1 MTSDELQAWLREK
14 FPKENERHE
23 WKEWSSLKGKINGH
37 EGDDLA
43 SYLSALSNM
52 DGGCVVIGAK
62 DGTLDPTGIR
72 DFATYTPE
80 NVPGRLLATCAN
92 LPSLGLVVDVHR
104 ATDTGATVWLVHV
117 PRHAPRK
124 PVYSHAKTWQRDGD
138 SLTALRDDRLQAIL
152 RELLAADDWSAAV
165 ALDATVDDLDREA
178 LDLARKKFAEKM
190 RRERWAAEISSWDD
204 LKFLGKA
211 GLAVN
216 GGITRAALL
225 LLGDAQ
231 RATRLLN
238 HPAEISWKLP
248 DERVIEHF
256 TPPFLLTTTQ
266 VLGRIRNP
274 NIKLFPA
281 AQLIATELPRYET
294 PVVLEAL
301 HNCVAHQDY
310 ARGARIVVEEA
321 GSQLR
326 FINEGGFVDGVP
338 DDYVDGSR
346 TPTVYRNPWLAAAMN
361 KIGMIDKAGFGIK
374 DMFGKQRERFLPL
387 PDYMGSSLNQTVFN
401 VFGQAI
407 DENYSRL
414 LMERADL
421 PIEQVVW
428 LDRVQKHVPI
438 TDAQVAKLRRGGLI
452 DGRKPNLHVSAR
464 VASLTDRRAEYT
476 RTRGLDD
483 LHFKHLVIKHLKH
496 FETASG
502 AELRKLILDKLPDV
516 LTDQQRAN
524 KATNMLTAMRKHGVD
539 GWRIAAE
546 RRGAGKPLWRLVEVA
561 PEEKAIV

>member
-1 MTSDELQAWLREK
+1 MTSDELRAWLREH

-62 DGTLDPTGIR
+62 DGTLEPTGIR

-124 PVYSHAKTWQRDGD
+124 PVYSHAKAWQRDGD
-138 SLTALRDDRLQAIL
+138 SLTTLRDDRLQAIL
-152 RELLAADDWSAAV
+152 CELLAADDWSAAV
-165 ALDATVDDLDREA
+165 VPDATVDDLDRAA
-178 LDLARKKFAEKM
+178 LDLARRKFAEKM

-211 GLAVN
+211 GLAAN

-321 GSQLR
+321 GSRLR
-326 FINEGGFVDGVP
+326 FINEGGFVNGVP

-346 TPTVYRNPWLAAAMN
+346 TLTVYRNPWLAAAMN
-361 KIGMIDKAGFGIK
+361 RIGMIDKAGFGIK

-387 PDYMGSSLNQTVFN
+387 PDYVGSSINQTVFN

-421 PIEQVVW
+421 PIEQVLW
-428 LDRVQKHVPI
+428 LDRVQKHVAI
-438 TDAQVAKLRRGGLI
+438 EATQAAALKRAGFI
-452 DGRKPNLHVSAR
+452 EGRKPNWHVSAL
-464 VASLTDRRAEYT
+464 VANLTDRRVEYT
-476 RTRGLDD
+476 RARGLDD
-483 LHFKHLVIKHLKH
+483 LHFKRLVIEHLKR
-496 FETASG
+496 FDSATG
-502 AELRKLILDKLPDV
+502 DELRKLILNKLPEV
-516 LTDQQRAN
+516 LTDSQRRS
-524 KATNMLTAMRKHGVD
+524 KAGNLLTTLRKRGVD
-539 GWRIAAE
+539 GWKIVAD
-546 RRGAGKPLWRLVEVA
+546 RRGAGAPRWRLVKGSLSE
-561 PEEKAIV
+561 

>member
-1 MTSDELQAWLREK
+1 MTSKELQAWLREK

-37 EGDDLA
+37 KGDDLA

-62 DGTLDPTGIR
+62 DGTLEPTGIR

-117 PRHAPRK
+117 PRHASRK
-124 PVYSHAKTWQRDGD
+124 PVYSHAKAWQRDGD
-138 SLTALRDDRLQAIL
+138 SLAPLRDDRLQAIL
-152 RELLAADDWSAAV
+152 CELLTADDWSAAV
-165 ALDATVDDLDREA
+165 VPDATVDDLDRTA
-178 LDLARKKFAEKM
+178 LDFARKKFAEKM

-211 GLAVN
+211 GLAAN

-321 GSQLR
+321 GSRLR

-387 PDYMGSSLNQTVFN
+387 PDYVGSSLNQTVFN

-421 PIEQVVW
+421 PIEQVLW
-428 LDRVQKHVPI
+428 LDRVQKHVAI
-438 TDAQVAKLRRGGLI
+438 EATQAAALKRAGLI
-452 DGRKPNLHVSAR
+452 EGRRPNWHVSAL
-464 VASLTDRRAEYT
+464 VANLTDRRVEYT

-483 LHFKHLVIKHLKH
+483 LHFKRLVIEHLKR
-496 FETASG
+496 FDSATG
-502 AELRKLILDKLPDV
+502 DELRKLILNKLPDV
-516 LTDQQRAN
+516 LTDSQRRS
-524 KATNMLTAMRKHGVD
+524 KAGNLLTTLRKRGVD
-539 GWRIAAE
+539 GWKIVAD
-546 RRGAGKPLWRLVEVA
+546 RRGAGAPRWRLVKGSLSE
-561 PEEKAIV
+561 

>member
-1 MTSDELQAWLREK
+1 MTSKELQAWLREK

-62 DGTLDPTGIR
+62 DGTLEPTGIR

-117 PRHAPRK
+117 PRHASRK
-124 PVYSHAKTWQRDGD
+124 PVYSHAKAWQRDGD
-138 SLTALRDDRLQAIL
+138 SLAPLRDDRLQAIL
-152 RELLAADDWSAAV
+152 CELLTADDWSAAV
-165 ALDATVDDLDREA
+165 VPDATVDDLDRTA
-178 LDLARKKFAEKM
+178 LDFARKKFAEKM

-211 GLAVN
+211 GLAAN

-321 GSQLR
+321 GSRLR

-387 PDYMGSSLNQTVFN
+387 PDYVGSSLNQTVFN

-421 PIEQVVW
+421 PIEQVLW
-428 LDRVQKHVPI
+428 LDRVQKHVAI
-438 TDAQVAKLRRGGLI
+438 EATQAAALKRAGLI
-452 DGRKPNLHVSAR
+452 EGRRPNWHVSAL
-464 VASLTDRRAEYT
+464 VANLTDRRVEYT

-483 LHFKHLVIKHLKH
+483 LHFKRLVIEHLKR
-496 FETASG
+496 FDSATG
-502 AELRKLILDKLPDV
+502 DELRKLILNKLPDV
-516 LTDQQRAN
+516 LTDSQRRS
-524 KATNMLTAMRKHGVD
+524 KAGNLLTTLRKRGVD
-539 GWRIAAE
+539 GWKIVAD
-546 RRGAGKPLWRLVEVA
+546 RRGAGAPRWRLVKGSLSE
-561 PEEKAIV
+561 